1 MGQCKNSCSPG
12 KNEKEYFNTQRKEML
27 KHFEKSKRFLENS
40 SEWVV
45 VLKEEL
51 GKYSSCEWARPL
63 LLLIKSWE
71 SYHDTSSRVIFVW
84 NQFNKS
90 RHIPIVDQSRACMW
104 PQSIANLQTFT
115 YEIESDPHKKT
126 LNGLIQLKKDCTI
139 YKIIKSFKLSLF
151 KFYGEKIDGK
161 VHLKERF
168 LDNINQTAREID
180 ETVLDFITIIVKILP
195 KFFIDFPSNIQ
206 DVEEIVRNAIVSDN
220 ILNLLITVRKSSIKD
235 IHKEYVK
242 NLAEFDNNIDKLPIT
257 GRLENDKN
265 EYFLKA
271 IGSLS
276 GISDTQSIGELHDLI
291 AMIMNYIS
299 MGLFNENSDDN
310 MLAEE
315 EIIEAFFIIIG
326 KSGVAELPFY
336 IDVLNTFLDQNTLTI
351 KSVGQGIVKLTY
363 IINNSIN
370 WNSFIN
376 NINN

>member
-1 MGQCKNSCSPG
+1 MGQCKNTYSPG
-12 KNEKEYFNTQRKEML
+12 KDEKEYFKNQKKEMQ
-27 KHFEKSKRFLENS
+27 KHFTRSERFLENS

-51 GKYSSCEWARPL
+51 GKYSRCEWARPL
-63 LLLIKSWE
+63 LLLIRSWE
-71 SYHDTSSRVIFVW
+71 SYHDTSSRVTFVW
-84 NQFNKS
+84 NQLSMS
-90 RHIPIVDQSRACMW
+90 RYIPIVDQSRACMW

-139 YKIIKSFKLSLF
+139 YRIIKTFKVSLF
-151 KFYGEKIDGK
+151 KFYGEKIEGK
-161 VHLKERF
+161 SQLKEKF
-168 LDNINQTAREID
+168 LDNMAQTAREID
-180 ETVLDFITIIVKILP
+180 EIVLDFIRIIVKILP
-195 KFFIDFPSNIQ
+195 KFFIDFPSNIH

-220 ILNLLITVRKSSIKD
+220 ILNLLITVRKSSITD
-235 IHKEYVK
+235 IQREYVK
-242 NLAEFDNNIDKLPIT
+242 NLAEFDNNFDKLPIT
-257 GRLENDKN
+257 SRLENDKN

-276 GISDTQSIGELHDLI
+276 GIRDSQSIGELHDLV

-299 MGLFNENSDDN
+299 MGLFDENSEDN

-315 EIIEAFFIIIG
+315 EIIEAFFVIIG
-326 KSGVAELPFY
+326 KSGVTELPFY
-336 IDVLNTFLDQNTLTI
+336 IDILNTFLDQNTLTI
-351 KSVGQGIVKLTY
+351 KGVGQGIVKLTY